1 MVYQEALDY
10 IHNINW
16 CFCNPGLARIGELCE
31 KLGHPER
38 DLRFIHVAGTNGKGS
53 FCAMTASILQ
63 QAGYK
68 VGLFT
73 SPFIRTFNERMQ
85 INGQNIPNETLASL
99 TEKVRP
105 VADGMTDKPTE
116 FELITAIAFLYFKQE
131 QCDVVVL
138 ETGLGGRLDST
149 NIIKAPLLSVITGI
163 AKDHTAIL
171 GDTIC
176 AIAGEKAGIIKEGIP
191 VLFGGEDQEAAT
203 VIRQVADQQHAPFYQ
218 TDHTALSLQQ
228 AGLDGSIFDFKEWR
242 RLHLPLLGLYQ
253 LKNVANVL
261 SAVEILREAGL
272 NLPDKAVTDGL
283 KCARWHGR
291 FEKVSDTPLIL
302 FDGAHNPQGIRISV
316 DSIKTY
322 FPHQKVLVLTG
333 VLQDKDYT
341 DISAML
347 AEITDTA
354 FTVTPHSPRAL
365 SAKDYARVLQNAGV
379 NATPFDTIKTGF
391 AAAKETASVQGKPLV
406 CIGSLYLYADLYPLF

>member
-1 MVYQEALDY
+1 MQYQEALEY

-31 KLGHPER
+31 KLGHPQR
-38 DLRFIHVAGTNGKGS
+38 DLQYIHVAGTNGKGS

-73 SPFIRTFNERMQ
+73 SPFIRSFNERMQ
-85 INGQNIPNETLASL
+85 VNGQNIPDETLAAL

-105 VADGMTDKPTE
+105 IADGMTDKPTE

-131 QCDVVVL
+131 NCDVVVL

-149 NIIKAPLLSVITGI
+149 NIIAKPLLSVITGI

-171 GDTIC
+171 GDTIS
-176 AIAGEKAGIIKEGIP
+176 AIAKEKAGIIKQNAP
-191 VLFGGEDQEAAT
+191 VLYGGEDRQAAL
-203 VIRQVADQQHAPFYQ
+203 VIEEQANLKNAPFFE
-218 TDHTALSLQQ
+218 TEHSALSLQKTD
-228 AGLDGSIFDFKEWR
+228 LSGSRFDFKEWED
-242 RLHLPLLGLYQ
+242 LHLPLLGLYQ
-253 LKNVANVL
+253 LKNAANVL
-261 SAVEILREAGL
+261 SAVTILRESRL
-272 NLPDKAVTDGL
+272 KIPDKAVYDGL
-283 KCARWHGR
+283 KNAKWYGR
-291 FEKVSDTPLIL
+291 FEKVSEKPLIL
-302 FDGAHNPQGIRISV
+302 FDGAHNPQGVRIAV

-322 FPHQKVLVLTG
+322 FPHQKVLLCTG

-341 DISAML
+341 DISNML
-347 AEITDTA
+347 AEVAEKA
-354 FTVTPHSPRAL
+354 FTVTPNSPRAL
-365 SAKDYARVLQNAGV
+365 PAEDYAAVLRKAGV
-379 NATPFDTIKTGF
+379 DATSFDTIEKGF
-391 AAAKETASVQGKPLV
+391 FAAKETAKAENKPLI